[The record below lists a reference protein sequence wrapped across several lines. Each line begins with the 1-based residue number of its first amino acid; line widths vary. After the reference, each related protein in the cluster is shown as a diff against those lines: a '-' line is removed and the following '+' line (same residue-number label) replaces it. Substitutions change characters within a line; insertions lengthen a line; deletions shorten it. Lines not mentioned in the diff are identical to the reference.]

1 MSLPTPP
8 GADEQQ
14 SNAIVPSPG
23 GGLKPLAHQEVRYKA
38 APTWTRA
45 LQWAIVGIVGFGVVY
60 AVVARIDEV
69 VIAKGELQGM
79 GAERPIK
86 APVQGVVSA
95 IPVKEGQE
103 VKPGQ
108 VLLQFDPDVNKE
120 RLSSLKQQ
128 KQLEAQRLDKETVAF
143 AAREDSLEAKLASL
157 KLTLATNQDIL
168 NRMQPLVEQG
178 AMSEVQYLQQK
189 NQLQEV
195 SSEIAQSEAR
205 LREVQAESIKN
216 IQQIRRELANLQ
228 RQIVETSKAQEYEA
242 LRSPIRGHVFDLVP
256 SSPGYAAS
264 NGETLLK
271 IVPIGAVEAQ
281 VFVNNANIGFL
292 RPKMAAQVRVDAYP
306 FTQFGDIPGQLKS
319 IGKEALPPDQQN
331 PESRFSVMVS
341 LERQFLERKGKRY
354 PISAGQSV
362 AVNFIVR
369 DKPVISLLTDAVEK
383 SLDSLRGVKTDQP

>member
-1 MSLPTPP
+1 
-8 GADEQQ
+8 
-14 SNAIVPSPG
+14 
-23 GGLKPLAHQEVRYKA
+23 
-38 APTWTRA
+38 
-45 LQWAIVGIVGFGVVY
+45 VVY

-128 KQLEAQRLDKETVAF
+128 KQLEEQRLEKETVAF
-143 AAREDSLEAKLASL
+143 EAREDSLEAKLASL

-292 RPKMAAQVRVDAYP
+292 RPKMPAQVRVDAYP